1 MSSISK
7 WLLHFLCKIKTILL
21 EADFSYEYQKS
32 SCSSSSSGWTQWK
45 PFPGR
50 RGGCGVELGSPPAL
64 DAHLN
69 NWLPV
74 GEGRVCKT
82 SELTD
87 NSCSADA
94 DLTELSGGCKVACHL
109 HSNDQGQK
117 QLRVGG
123 TCQSPSVLTSWVRE
137 KMSLVMTWIS
147 NCCANGKSTLCGYRT
162 KQMFSFFFF

>member
-1 MSSISK
+1 M
-7 WLLHFLCKIKTILL
+7 
-21 EADFSYEYQKS
+21 
-32 SCSSSSSGWTQWK
+32 
-45 PFPGR
+45 
-50 RGGCGVELGSPPAL
+50 ELGSPPAL

-74 GEGRVCKT
+74 GEGGVCKT

-123 TCQSPSVLTSWVRE
+123 TCQSPSVLTS
-137 KMSLVMTWIS
+137 
-147 NCCANGKSTLCGYRT
+147 
-162 KQMFSFFFF
+162 